1 MLKTTV
7 VPDVTSRIVARTVV
21 HPFAALPDVLYW
33 PTDVIAAGL
42 LPPSLRTAFALRWGT
57 AERLFFRF
65 VIGAMRIWRALA
77 PRWLAT
83 VPHARLYDER
93 VRG

>member
-1 MLKTTV
+1 
-7 VPDVTSRIVARTVV
+7 VPNMTSTLVARSVL
-21 HPFAALPDVLYW
+21 HPFAVLPDVAYW
-33 PTDVIAAGL
+33 PTDVVTAGL
-42 LPPSLRTAFALRWGT
+42 LPRSLREAFGLRWGT

-83 VPHARLYDER
+83 VPHARLYDRR
-93 VRG
+93 VR